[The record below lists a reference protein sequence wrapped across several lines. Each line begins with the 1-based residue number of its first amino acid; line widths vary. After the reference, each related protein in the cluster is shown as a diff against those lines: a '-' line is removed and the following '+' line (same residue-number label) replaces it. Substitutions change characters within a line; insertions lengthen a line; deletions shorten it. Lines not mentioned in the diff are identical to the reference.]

1 MRFTRHIPLNG
12 SYNIRDLGGYPTAT
26 GPTAWRRILRADSL
40 HRLDDQAML
49 ALHEMGCDTV
59 IDLRRTEETTAQPNP
74 FATAMPQVQ
83 YHNISLFEGLDPLT
97 TVDTDS
103 ADLLLDIYRLAL
115 TERGA
120 EFATILRIIAQAEGA
135 VLFHCTAGKDRT
147 GMIAA
152 LLLLLAGATRD
163 TVIADYALTGDYA
176 PAMFTALHAEVLAAG
191 GAFDLSSPLLL
202 CNPATM
208 EALLHDLHDQ
218 HGGAEA
224 YLLRHGL
231 TETELAALRARLS
244 DIAEQKGAA

>member
-40 HRLDDQAML
+40 HRLDDQAMQ
-49 ALHEMGCDTV
+49 ALHEMGCD
-59 IDLRRTEETTAQPNP
+59 
-74 FATAMPQVQ
+74 
-83 YHNISLFEGLDPLT
+83 
-97 TVDTDS
+97 

-176 PAMFTALHAEVLAAG
+176 PAMFAALHAEVQAAG
-191 GAFDLSSPLLL
+191 ETFDLSSPLLL

-208 EALLHDLHDQ
+208 EALLHDLHDR